1 MPQPNT
7 EQARWFAEEVQP
19 HESRLRG
26 YLRGCFPAVRDVDD
40 VVQESFLRIW
50 RVRTAQP
57 IRSARAFL
65 FRIARNHALDLIRHG
80 QASPLEPM
88 GSHAALSVIED
99 RPDAAAALTR
109 QEKARLLGE
118 ALAALP
124 DRCREIV
131 FLHKIK
137 GLSQRAVAQK
147 FGLSEKTVANQVGHG
162 MKRCEQFF
170 RRHGV
175 EFF

>member
-1 MPQPNT
+1 MPPPNT

-19 HESRLRG
+19 YEPRLRG
-26 YLRGCFPAVRDVDD
+26 YLRSCFPALRDVDD
-40 VVQESFLRIW
+40 IVQESFLRIW
-50 RVRTAQP
+50 RVRAAQP

-65 FRIARNHALDLIRHG
+65 FRIARNHALDLVRHK
-80 QASPLEPM
+80 QALPLEPM
-88 GSHAALSVIED
+88 GSLADLSVIED
-99 RPDAAAALTR
+99 RPDAAALLTR
-109 QEKARLLGE
+109 EEKARLLGE

-147 FGLSEKTVANQVGHG
+147 FGLAEKTVANQIARG

-170 RRHGV
+170 RQHGV